1 MLPNIPI
8 SSLLLLTLLNGWGY
22 VLGGVM
28 GGDNLICSSIMEGVR
43 VQNESVLKL
52 YSLNGASN

>member
-1 MLPNIPI
+1 MFPNIPI

-28 GGDNLICSSIMEGVR
+28 GGDILICSSMMEGVR